1 MIANTLDKMKD
12 ESRIKQTYDEFREEE
27 KRREFFTMRIG
38 RTIIRTTSRKRLEEY
53 AKLYNHV
60 KTKITYE

>member
-1 MIANTLDKMKD
+1 MIANTLNKVKD
-12 ESRIKQTYDEFREEE
+12 ENRIKQTYDEFREEE
-27 KRREFFTMRIG
+27 KRREFLTMRIG
-38 RTIIRTTSRKRLEEY
+38 STVIRTTSRKRLEEY

>member
-1 MIANTLDKMKD
+1 MIANTLNKVKD
-12 ESRIKQTYDEFREEE
+12 ENRIKQTYDKFREEE

-38 RTIIRTTSRKRLEEY
+38 STVIRTTSRKRLEEY